1 MWLVS
6 ELEMQKKTLSDFV
19 GRLANFVGSA
29 WTGVRLQRRQT
40 PAPTSDG
47 SSWGEG
53 AATESPPAASTDKS
67 RIKLELGEDQL
78 RVLEGSCGS
87 AQIYNVGQ
95 EEYFAYLVAESL
107 SIRRSLQQ
115 TCESA
120 TQPF

>member
-1 MWLVS
+1 
-6 ELEMQKKTLSDFV
+6 MQKNIEFATFDSDFV
-19 GRLANFVGSA
+19 GRLANFVGLA

-47 SSWGEG
+47 SSSWGEG
-53 AATESPPAASTDKS
+53 AATESPAAASTDKS

-78 RVLEGSCGS
+78 PVLEGSCGS
-87 AQIYNVGQ
+87 AQFYNVGQ
-95 EEYFAYLVAESL
+95 EEYFADLVAESL